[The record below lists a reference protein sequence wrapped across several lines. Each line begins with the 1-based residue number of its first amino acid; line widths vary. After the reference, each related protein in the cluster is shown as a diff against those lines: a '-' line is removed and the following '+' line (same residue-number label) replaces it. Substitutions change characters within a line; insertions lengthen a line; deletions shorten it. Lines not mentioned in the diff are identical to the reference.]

1 MLKKSKL
8 GGRASCPHFFMSNSL
23 KALYEIDEYLWLEE
37 TVRILREN
45 RLGELDTEH
54 LIEELESLGR
64 RDRNRVES
72 LLRQIIVHL
81 LLLKYWQEEYNY
93 NYRHW
98 RGKIASFRVQL
109 NKDLTTNLSNYLQEN
124 LDNIYQDAL
133 FIVTE
138 KTSLNPEIFNPICP
152 YSWEQLLDKKFF

>member
-1 MLKKSKL
+1 
-8 GGRASCPHFFMSNSL
+8 MSHSL

-45 RLGELDTEH
+45 RLGELDIEH
-54 LIEELESLGR
+54 LIEELESLGK
-64 RDRNRVES
+64 RDRNRIES
-72 LLRQIIVHL
+72 LLRQIIIHL

-98 RGKIASFRVQL
+98 RGEIASFRVQL
-109 NKDLTTNLSNYLQEN
+109 EKNLATNLSNYLQDN
-124 LDNIYQDAL
+124 LGNIYQDAL

-138 KTSLNPEIFNPICP
+138 KTGLSPEVFNSICP

>member
-1 MLKKSKL
+1 
-8 GGRASCPHFFMSNSL
+8 MSNSL